1 MRRCPKCR
9 RDYYDDS
16 LAYCLDDGAVL
27 VDGPAGNTDPTTA
40 ILTEAIPAS
49 EAATRLQVDQAER
62 DARPDSREEL
72 NDTSSPRNRALMPL
86 LVVIGGAAVLA
97 ASFVGYRYFNA
108 ASGDQISSI
117 AVLPFVNDSQ
127 NPDLEYLSDGMTETL
142 IGSLSNLPNL
152 NVKSRNSVF
161 RYKGQETD
169 VKKIGQD
176 LGVQAVLTGRVRQYA
191 DLLTLDLE
199 LVDANTD
206 NVIWSDR
213 YQRTPADIV
222 QLQTEIARDVSGKLR
237 DKLSGAE
244 QTRVTKS
251 YTKDPEA
258 YQLYLQGRFNWNK
271 RTEAGTRKALELFQK
286 AVDKDPR
293 FALAYVGISDAYLL
307 LGIPDAMSGVL
318 PPKESVPKARA
329 AADKALEIDDSLA
342 EGYASRAHARWK
354 ARDWAGAEA
363 DFKHSIELNDNYVYS
378 HLFYAHYLS
387 MVGRADEGIAE
398 ARKAQQLDPL
408 SIPVV
413 ANIAFFYYMDHRYDD
428 ALQAAKKAIDLDPG
442 APLAHQRLGLTY
454 ELNGQL
460 NQAIPEF
467 RTAVDQSDRAQT
479 AVASLARALALS
491 GDRQGAERL
500 IDELKSRARDQYI
513 SSYNIAL
520 IYAALGDRE
529 QTFDYLEK
537 AYDKESID
545 LLLAKVDPRLDQFR
559 GEADF
564 QKLLVKIGF
573 P

>member
-72 NDTSSPRNRALMPL
+72 NDTSSPRNRALLPL
-86 LVVIGGAAVLA
+86 LIVIGAAAVLT
-97 ASFVGYRYFNA
+97 ASFLGYRYFNA

-213 YQRTPADIV
+213 YERTPADIV
-222 QLQTEIARDVSGKLR
+222 QLQTDIARDVSGKLR

-244 QTRVTKS
+244 QTKVTKS

-271 RTEAGTRKALELFQK
+271 RTEGGTRKALELFQK

-537 AYDKESID
+537 AYDEESID
-545 LLLAKVDPRLDQFR
+545 LLLAKVDPRLDPFR

>member
-40 ILTEAIPAS
+40 ILTEAVPAS

-72 NDTSSPRNRALMPL
+72 NETSFPRNRALMPL
-86 LVVIGGAAVLA
+86 LIVIGAAAVLT
-97 ASFVGYRYFNA
+97 ASFLGYRYFNA

-213 YQRTPADIV
+213 YERTPADIV
-222 QLQTEIARDVSGKLR
+222 QLQTDIARDVSGKLR

-244 QTRVTKS
+244 QTKVTKS

-537 AYDKESID
+537 AYDEESID

>member
-40 ILTEAIPAS
+40 ILTEAIPPS

-72 NDTSSPRNRALMPL
+72 NETSFPRNRALMPL
-86 LVVIGGAAVLA
+86 LIVIGAAAVLT
-97 ASFVGYRYFNA
+97 ASFLGYRYFNA

-271 RTEAGTRKALELFQK
+271 RTEAGTRKALELFQE
-286 AVDKDPR
+286 AVDKDSR

-537 AYDKESID
+537 AYDEESID

>member
-86 LVVIGGAAVLA
+86 LVVIGAAAVLT
-97 ASFVGYRYFNA
+97 ASFLGYRYFNA

-213 YQRTPADIV
+213 YERTPADIV
-222 QLQTEIARDVSGKLR
+222 QLQTDIARDVSGKLR

-244 QTRVTKS
+244 QTKVTKS

-479 AVASLARALALS
+479 AVASLARAMALS

-537 AYDKESID
+537 AYDEESID
-545 LLLAKVDPRLDQFR
+545 LLLAKVDPRLDPFR

>member
-86 LVVIGGAAVLA
+86 LVVIGAAAVLT
-97 ASFVGYRYFNA
+97 ASFLGYRYFNA

-213 YQRTPADIV
+213 YERTPADIV
-222 QLQTEIARDVSGKLR
+222 QLQTDIARDVSGKLR

-244 QTRVTKS
+244 QTKVTKS

-537 AYDKESID
+537 AYDEESID
-545 LLLAKVDPRLDQFR
+545 LLLAKVDPRLDPFR

>member
-86 LVVIGGAAVLA
+86 LVVIGAAAVLT
-97 ASFVGYRYFNA
+97 ASFLGYRYFNA

-161 RYKGQETD
+161 RYKGQESD

-213 YQRTPADIV
+213 YERTPADIV

-537 AYDKESID
+537 AYDEESID
-545 LLLAKVDPRLDQFR
+545 LLLAKVDPRLDPFR

>member
-40 ILTEAIPAS
+40 ILTEAVPAS

-86 LVVIGGAAVLA
+86 LVVIGAAAVLT
-97 ASFVGYRYFNA
+97 ASFLGYRYFNA

-213 YQRTPADIV
+213 YERTPADIV
-222 QLQTEIARDVSGKLR
+222 QLQTDIARDVSGKLR

-244 QTRVTKS
+244 QTKVTKS

-428 ALQAAKKAIDLDPG
+428 ALHAAKKAIDLDPG

-537 AYDKESID
+537 AYDEESID

>member
-72 NDTSSPRNRALMPL
+72 NDTSSPRNRALLPL
-86 LVVIGGAAVLA
+86 LIVIGAAAVLT
-97 ASFVGYRYFNA
+97 ASFLGYRYFND

-213 YQRTPADIV
+213 YERTPADIV

>member
-86 LVVIGGAAVLA
+86 LIVIGAAAVLT
-97 ASFVGYRYFNA
+97 ASFLGYRYFNV

-213 YQRTPADIV
+213 YERTPADIV
-222 QLQTEIARDVSGKLR
+222 QLQTDIARDVSGKLR

-244 QTRVTKS
+244 QTKVTKS

-537 AYDKESID
+537 AYDEESID
-545 LLLAKVDPRLDQFR
+545 LLLAKVDPRLDPFR